1 MTSISA
7 NVDANSQ
14 PSFDK
19 CSSRYGWLYET
30 KSILNIERAN
40 KIKRVCSGTHLSA
53 TTDNDIHQKVKQE
66 HLLLLHFERKLME
79 LCQRMRVHETVEATA
94 MIFFKRFYLVHSV
107 FEQTYSPIVVCATCL
122 LLAGKTEEQR
132 DLGAVRICE
141 QVGLSKQIREVIKME
156 LVVLKALKFQLRV
169 YHPFAPARHLLRMFR
184 TTSGFDPSDYD
195 SFCGDVERI
204 IRLSYLT
211 ECPFLFTPG
220 QIALASLELAC
231 THESTQ
237 WAHKYESLFRAK
249 ILKNI
254 NFEDQRLR
262 RVVEEVKSQLA
273 ATKETKPPSKAV
285 VMKLCSSI
293 GVYLPNV

>member
-1 MTSISA
+1 MTSISS
-7 NVDANSQ
+7 DADPNGQFSY
-14 PSFDK
+14 DK
-19 CSSRYGWLYET
+19 NSSRYGWLYET
-30 KSILNIERAN
+30 KTILNTERAN
-40 KIKRVCSGTHLSA
+40 KIRRVCSGTHLNA
-53 TTDNDIHQKVKQE
+53 TTDNDIYQKVKQE
-66 HLLLLHFERKLME
+66 HLLLMHFERKLME

-94 MIFFKRFYLVHSV
+94 MIFFKRFYLVEHSV
-107 FEQTYSPIVVCATCL
+107 FEQKYSPIVVCATCL

-141 QVGLSKQIREVIKME
+141 QVGLINHIKDVIKME

-169 YHPFAPARHLLRMFR
+169 YHPFAPARHLLRMFQ
-184 TTSGFDPSDYD
+184 TFIDPGDYD

-204 IRLSYLT
+204 LRLSYLT

-237 WAHKYESLFRAK
+237 WAHKYESVFREK
-249 ILKNI
+249 FLKNI

-262 RVVEEVKSQLA
+262 RVVEEVMSQLV

-285 VMKLCSSI
+285 VMNLCSSI
-293 GVYLPNV
+293 GIYLPNV